1 MNFYSLLSIQN
12 NCSMF
17 IIPLSLL
24 HSECHVYLKKFT
36 SVSWLLIP
44 VLYGW
49 TSLVAQTLKYLP
61 AMQKLGLI
69 PGSGRSPGEGNGYLL
84 QYSCLENSI
93 DRGAWWA
100 TVHGVAKSWTRLMID
115 TFTFIIITT
124 GDYHLHKS
132 REPRVSCLNP
142 GKPSRDLL
150 QHVSRPDSPTMARE
164 Q

>member
-1 MNFYSLLSIQN
+1 MDNYSPKPYYFLFMEDQFPSFKSEKHSDSMNFYSLLSIQN

-100 TVHGVAKSWTRLMID
+100 TVHGVAKSWTRL
-115 TFTFIIITT
+115 
-124 GDYHLHKS
+124 S
-132 REPRVSCLNP
+132 N
-142 GKPSRDLL
+142 
-150 QHVSRPDSPTMARE
+150 
-164 Q
+164 